1 MRELNHNELVSS
13 AKKCVGM
20 SVVFIGNDEMPANCG
35 KITGINDNSESFL
48 IRLNND
54 TAIYEIP
61 FLNVMFHTMEEFKE
75 WVLESIY
82 DRIAKDYG
90 LPSVAEMILTD
101 YKKRKSKKEETLKM
115 AEEKQAAKAAKE
127 EAKQAAQAKKAEKQ
141 AAKANA
147 DKYGLV
153 VCKKDPTTKKQE
165 YSRVGAKNDKIVI
178 SVVKELMTDP
188 TVSSI
193 QIVVKK

>member
-1 MRELNHNELVSS
+1 
-13 AKKCVGM
+13 
-20 SVVFIGNDEMPANCG
+20 MPANCG
-35 KITGINDNSESFL
+35 KISGINEQSESFL
-48 IRLNND
+48 IKLNND
-54 TAIYEIP
+54 NATYEIP

-90 LPSVAEMILTD
+90 LPPVAEMILADLQKRET
-101 YKKRKSKKEETLKM
+101 KKKETLKM

-127 EAKQAAQAKKAEKQ
+127 EAKKAAQAKKAEKQ
-141 AAKANA
+141 AAKENA

-165 YSRVGAKNDKIVI
+165 YSRVGAKNEKIVV
-178 SVVKELMTDP
+178 SVVKELLTDP